1 MTKDFAKLGI
11 IAALI
16 VAFCGWGALGAVIS
30 GVWETI
36 VAFWPIIQG
45 CIEYVIED
53 YFTSPYFITGV
64 IMAIASAFESNVPSS
79 KRISPVK
86 GFTTGRASLKPAILL
101 ERASFLLNL

>member
-30 GVWETI
+30 GVWETV

-64 IMAIASAFESNVPSS
+64 IMAIASAFGIWFGVRGGKVLYVVVSIVGAL
-79 KRISPVK
+79 ISL
-86 GFTTGRASLKPAILL
+86 ASLGVNFI
-101 ERASFLLNL
+101 

>member
-11 IAALI
+11 IAVLI

-64 IMAIASAFESNVPSS
+64 IMAIASAFGIWFGVRGGKVLYVVVSIVGAL
-79 KRISPVK
+79 ISL
-86 GFTTGRASLKPAILL
+86 ASLGVNFI
-101 ERASFLLNL
+101 

>member
-16 VAFCGWGALGAVIS
+16 VAFCGWEALGAVIS

-36 VAFWPIIQG
+36 VAFWPIIWG

-64 IMAIASAFESNVPSS
+64 IMAIASAFGIWFGVRGGKVLYVVVSLIGAF
-79 KRISPVK
+79 ISL
-86 GFTTGRASLKPAILL
+86 ASLGV
-101 ERASFLLNL
+101 SFI

>member
-64 IMAIASAFESNVPSS
+64 IMSIASVFGIWFGVRGGKVLYVVVSIVGAL
-79 KRISPVK
+79 ISL
-86 GFTTGRASLKPAILL
+86 ASLGVNFI
-101 ERASFLLNL
+101 

>member
-30 GVWETI
+30 GVWETV

-64 IMAIASAFESNVPSS
+64 IMAIASAFGIWFGVRGGKVLYVVVSIIGAF
-79 KRISPVK
+79 ISL
-86 GFTTGRASLKPAILL
+86 ASLGV
-101 ERASFLLNL
+101 SFI

>member
-64 IMAIASAFESNVPSS
+64 IMAIASAFGIWFGVRGGKVLYVVVSIVGAL
-79 KRISPVK
+79 ISL
-86 GFTTGRASLKPAILL
+86 ASLGVNFI
-101 ERASFLLNL
+101 

>member
-1 MTKDFAKLGI
+1 MTKDFAKLGV

-64 IMAIASAFESNVPSS
+64 IMAIASAFGIWFGVRGGKVLYVVVSIVGAL
-79 KRISPVK
+79 ISL
-86 GFTTGRASLKPAILL
+86 ASLGVNFI
-101 ERASFLLNL
+101 

>member
-36 VAFWPIIQG
+36 VAFWPIVWG

-53 YFTSPYFITGV
+53 YLTSPYFITGV
-64 IMAIASAFESNVPSS
+64 IMAIASACGIWFG
-79 KRISPVK
+79 VK
-86 GFTTGRASLKPAILL
+86 GGKVLYVVVSVIGALISLASLGV
-101 ERASFLLNL
+101 SFI

>member
-30 GVWETI
+30 GAWETI

-64 IMAIASAFESNVPSS
+64 IMAIASAFGIWFGVRGGKVLYVVVSIVGAL
-79 KRISPVK
+79 ISL
-86 GFTTGRASLKPAILL
+86 ASLGVNFI
-101 ERASFLLNL
+101 